1 MKQNYSDSDTFTIV
15 KPLEHFH
22 LLNIKVNDSIINEP
36 LWLEKLNVSLTDTN
50 SIRIPFWIENI
61 FEGLIKTEIYKIK
74 SEHRKRG
81 GKRRLR
87 LNI

>member
-61 FEGLIKTEIYKIK
+61 FEGLIK
-74 SEHRKRG
+74 
-81 GKRRLR
+81 
-87 LNI
+87 N

>member
-1 MKQNYSDSDTFTIV
+1 MKQNYSDSDTFTIA
-15 KPLEHFH
+15 KPLEHLH
-22 LLNIKVNDSIINEP
+22 LLNIKVNDSITNEP

-61 FEGLIKTEIYKIK
+61 FEELIKTEIYKIK
-74 SEHRKRG
+74 SKHRKG
-81 GKRRLR
+81 GEKRRLR